1 MRAKLFI
8 NTNEI
13 NSGSEFERFLE
24 EVKHYSITPTTLSNR
39 TFFTSHTDLLFKEH
53 YEYRDN
59 STIRFGI
66 NICDESFRKQLIE
79 DLTIHNEALQNRL
92 SDANERCSNI
102 SGVTKYQEFCP
113 KYIELTEHE
122 NFAIQSTLR
131 CMEEEG
137 RKVALVDIFPR
148 ESSNKNQIVVGGINT
163 NKLDVH
169 TVLLYKTATNQ
180 ILVIDPNNPMFSSHL
195 SKYDNGSVIQTL
207 CTTDQKYKIYSRP
220 EKSETGFGQEKFRDC
235 IDLAV
240 KLAFLLNQDQTP
252 YLTIDDIMASNA
264 VRLITNNSAIDGM
277 VFTPQDLVRLKQSS
291 NIEKIMQCNEQMQ
304 TVSRQET
311 QKAQEALKLFQKRTE
326 EIKLEYESKMKE
338 INTEHKE
345 QLVALCGEY
354 DNYLDGDSI

>member
-13 NSGSEFERFLE
+13 NSGSEFERFLD
-24 EVKHYSITPTTLSNR
+24 EVNHYSITPTTLSNR
-39 TFFTSHTDLLFKEH
+39 TFYTSPKDLLFKEH

-79 DLTIHNEALQNRL
+79 DLTIHNETLQKRL

-113 KYIELTEHE
+113 KYIELTVHE
-122 NFAIQSTLR
+122 NFAIENTLR
-131 CMEEEG
+131 CMKEEG

-148 ESSNKNQIVVGGINT
+148 ESSNKNKIVVGGINT

-195 SKYDNGSVIQTL
+195 SKYGDGSVIQTL

-220 EKSETGFGQEKFRDC
+220 EKSETGFGQGKFRDC

-252 YLTIDDIMASNA
+252 YSTIDDIMASNA
-264 VRLITNNSAIDGM
+264 VKLITNNSLIDGM
-277 VFTPQDLVRLKQSS
+277 EFNHQNLVRIKQSS
-291 NIEKIMQCNEQMQ
+291 NIEKIIQCNERMKQINEKIIQ
-304 TVSRQET
+304 ENLEFET
-311 QKAQEALKLFQKRTE
+311 QRKALEDTHYLALNNIMQEKDTLMGQLQTE
-326 EIKLEYESKMKE
+326 YTPDY
-338 INTEHKE
+338 N
-345 QLVALCGEY
+345 
-354 DNYLDGDSI
+354 